1 MHDQGK
7 KKPLLVVANWKM
19 QLTHTESTAFLMRY
33 IPVYEDLLSRSMINL
48 VICPSFTVL
57 PLVSSL
63 GTTLVKWG
71 AQNCSSWERGAY
83 TGDISVL
90 TLQELGITYSIIGHS
105 EQRRSHCETDE
116 SVARKAELLIAHM
129 LIPIICVG
137 ETEQERADKRTLD
150 VLALQLKA
158 IKELLVKY
166 PSAFL
171 VIAYE
176 PLWAIGAG
184 RAPSVD
190 ELFHVY
196 FFIREYF
203 APSGRSVAILYGG
216 SVSVVTHD
224 LFKEV
229 PLDGYLLGKQGIDGE
244 TLKKIILLW

>member
-1 MHDQGK
+1 MHDQGM

-19 QLTHTESTAFLMRY
+19 QLTHIESTAFIMRY
-33 IPVYEDLLSRSMINL
+33 IPVYEDLLSQSMITL

-57 PLVSSL
+57 SLVLSL
-63 GTTLVKWG
+63 GTKLVRWG
-71 AQNCSSWERGAY
+71 AQNCSSQARGAY

-90 TLQELGITYSIIGHS
+90 TLQELSITYSIIGHS
-105 EQRRSHCETDE
+105 EQRRYHCETDE
-116 SVARKAELLIAHM
+116 SVARTAELLIAHS

-137 ETEQERADKRTLD
+137 ETEQERVDMRTLD
-150 VLALQLKA
+150 VLAIQLKA
-158 IKELLVKY
+158 IKELAVKY
-166 PSAFL
+166 PDASV

-190 ELFHVY
+190 ELFQIY
-196 FFIREYF
+196 SFIREYL
-203 APSGRSVAILYGG
+203 ATAGRSVAILYGG
-216 SVSVVTHD
+216 SVSLATHD